1 MDRDLDPSVVIADR
15 HLDPYFEIL
24 DRDLDRLVV
33 IADRVLD
40 P

>member
-1 MDRDLDPSVVIADR
+1 MDQDLDRSVVIADR
-15 HLDPYFEIL
+15 VLDPYFEIL
-24 DRDLDRLVV
+24 DRDLDRSVV